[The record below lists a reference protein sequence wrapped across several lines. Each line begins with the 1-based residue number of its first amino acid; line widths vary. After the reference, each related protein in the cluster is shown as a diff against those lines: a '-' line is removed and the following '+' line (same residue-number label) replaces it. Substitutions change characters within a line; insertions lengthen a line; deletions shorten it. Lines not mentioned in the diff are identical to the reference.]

1 MNNTFKYFEKEGSG
15 GGGGSEGVERWSM
28 TADCFAIIAL
38 TAKLFVPQPFFC
50 FLVIAFSFWIFQLA
64 MCTSLRMFS
73 GL

>member
-15 GGGGSEGVERWSM
+15 GGGEGWSM

-38 TAKLFVPQPFFC
+38 TTKLFVPQPFFC
-50 FLVIAFSFWIFQLA
+50 FLVIAFSFWTFQLA